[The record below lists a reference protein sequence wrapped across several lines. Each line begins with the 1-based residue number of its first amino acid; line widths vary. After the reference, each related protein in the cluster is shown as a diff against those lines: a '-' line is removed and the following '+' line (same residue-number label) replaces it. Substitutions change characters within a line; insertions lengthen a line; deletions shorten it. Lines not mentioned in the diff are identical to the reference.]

1 MTGPHVTAGPHVTG
15 RLILRRRKRW
25 DGTAIVLGIYMAL
38 FIVFIAAPIVAV
50 VLVSFSTASFIV
62 FPIPGYGMRWYW
74 RIIEYRPFIDAM
86 IVSAELAVASA
97 TLAALLGVPAAL
109 LLARS
114 RGAMAAMLANLL
126 LAPVSVPA
134 IVLGFALLYFL
145 SALGLGISFASLLIA
160 HTVAAIPY
168 LVRTVLATY
177 RAVPAQY
184 EEAAS
189 ILGASRWQ
197 VLRHTT
203 LPLVRPGIF
212 AGAMFAVLTSL
223 DNLPLSFFFGGANTN
238 TLPVV
243 MLSYMENQFD
253 PSIAAVSTVQML
265 GAIAALLVLDR
276 VYGIQRLTVA

>member
-1 MTGPHVTAGPHVTG
+1 MKGRRVDTVAWALGVYAGVF
-15 RLILRRRKRW
+15 
-25 DGTAIVLGIYMAL
+25 VL
-38 FIVFIAAPIVAV
+38 FILAPIVSV
-50 VLVSFSTASFIV
+50 VIVSFSTASFIV
-62 FPIPGYGMRWYW
+62 FPMPGFGLRWYW
-74 RIIEYRPFIDAM
+74 RILEYRPFINSM
-86 IVSAELAVASA
+86 IVSAQLALASA
-97 TLAALLGVPAAL
+97 TLATVLGVPAAL
-109 LLARS
+109 ALARS
-114 RGAMAAMLANLL
+114 RSIWAGALSNLL

-145 SALGLGISFASLLIA
+145 SSIGLGISFASLLIA
-160 HTVAAIPY
+160 HTVASIPY

-177 RAVPAQY
+177 RAVPGQM

-197 VLRHTT
+197 VLWYTT
-203 LPLVRPGIF
+203 LPLVRPGVF

-223 DNLPLSFFFGGANTN
+223 DNLPLSFFFGSAGTN

-265 GAIAALLVLDR
+265 IAVATLLVLDR
-276 VYGIQRLTVA
+276 TYGIQRLTVA

>member
-1 MTGPHVTAGPHVTG
+1 M
-15 RLILRRRKRW
+15 
-25 DGTAIVLGIYMAL
+25 DGGAWVLGAYVGL
-38 FIVFIAAPIVAV
+38 FVVFILAPIVSV
-50 VLVSFSTASFIV
+50 VIVSFSTASFIV
-62 FPIPGYGMRWYW
+62 FPVPGYGVRWYR
-74 RIIEYRPFIDAM
+74 RIVEYRPFIDAM
-86 IVSAELAVASA
+86 VVSAELALSSA
-97 TLAALLGVPAAL
+97 ALAAVLGVPAAL
-109 LLARS
+109 ALARG
-114 RGAMAAMLANLL
+114 RGAWAAVLSNLL

-145 SALGLGISFASLLIA
+145 SGLGLGISFTSLLIA

-177 RAVPAQY
+177 RAVPGQL

-197 VLRHTT
+197 VLRFTT

-212 AGAMFAVLTSL
+212 AGALFAVLTSL
-223 DNLPLSFFFGGANTN
+223 DNLPLSFFFGGAATN

-265 GAIAALLVLDR
+265 VALAVLLVLDR
-276 VYGIQRLTVA
+276 AYGIQKLTAA

>member
-1 MTGPHVTAGPHVTG
+1 M
-15 RLILRRRKRW
+15 RRRI
-25 DGTAIVLGIYMAL
+25 DGGAWALGAYVVLFVL
-38 FIVFIAAPIVAV
+38 FILAPIVSV
-50 VLVSFSTASFIV
+50 VIVSFSTASFIV
-62 FPIPGYGMRWYW
+62 FPVPGYGVRWYR
-74 RIIEYRPFIDAM
+74 RIVEYRPFIDAM
-86 IVSAELAVASA
+86 VVSAELALSSA
-97 TLAALLGVPAAL
+97 ALAAFLGVPAAL
-109 LLARS
+109 ALARG
-114 RGAMAAMLANLL
+114 RGAGAAMLADLL

-145 SALGLGISFASLLIA
+145 SGLGLGISFTSLLIA

-177 RAVPAQY
+177 RAVPGEL

-197 VLRHTT
+197 VLWFTT

-212 AGAMFAVLTSL
+212 AGGLFAVLTSL
-223 DNLPLSFFFGGANTN
+223 DNLPLSFFFGGASTN

-265 GAIAALLVLDR
+265 VALVVLLLLDR
-276 VYGIQRLTVA
+276 VYGIQKLTAA

>member
-1 MTGPHVTAGPHVTG
+1 M
-15 RLILRRRKRW
+15 IRRRRRI
-25 DGTAIVLGIYMAL
+25 DGAAVGLWLYMAV
-38 FIVFIAAPIVAV
+38 FVVFILAPIVSV
-50 VLVSFSTASFIV
+50 VIVSFSTASFIV
-62 FPIPGYGMRWYW
+62 FPVPGYGLRWYAHIW
-74 RIIEYRPFIDAM
+74 EYRPFVDSM

-97 TLAALLGVPAAL
+97 FCAAVLATPAAL
-109 LLARS
+109 ALARS
-114 RGAMAAMLANLL
+114 RSVSAAVLSNLL

-145 SALGLGISFASLLIA
+145 SSLMLGISFVSLLIA

-168 LVRTVLATY
+168 IVRTVLATY
-177 RAVPAQY
+177 RAVPQQL

-189 ILGASRWQ
+189 ILGASRMQ
-197 VLRHTT
+197 VLWHTT

-212 AGAMFAVLTSL
+212 AGALFAVLTSL
-223 DNLPLSFFFGGANTN
+223 DNLPLSFFFGSASTN

-253 PSIAAVSTVQML
+253 PSIAAVSSVQML
-265 GAIAALLVLDR
+265 VAIVALLVLDR

>member
-1 MTGPHVTAGPHVTG
+1 MRGGRVDKVAWALGVYAGIFV
-15 RLILRRRKRW
+15 
-25 DGTAIVLGIYMAL
+25 L
-38 FIVFIAAPIVAV
+38 FILAPIISV
-50 VLVSFSTASFIV
+50 VIVSFSTASFIV
-62 FPIPGYGMRWYW
+62 FPVPGFGLRWY
-74 RIIEYRPFIDAM
+74 RHILEYRPFINAM
-86 IVSAELAVASA
+86 IVSAQLALASA
-97 TLAALLGVPAAL
+97 TLAVLLGVPAAL
-109 LLARS
+109 ALARS
-114 RGAMAAMLANLL
+114 RSIWAGALANLL

-145 SALGLGISFASLLIA
+145 SSLGLGISFASLLIA
-160 HTVAAIPY
+160 HTVASIPY

-177 RAVPAQY
+177 RAVPAQM

-197 VLRHTT
+197 VLWYTT
-203 LPLVRPGIF
+203 LPLVRPGVF

-223 DNLPLSFFFGGANTN
+223 DNLPLSFFFGSADTN

-265 GAIAALLVLDR
+265 VAVATLLALDR
-276 VYGIQRLTVA
+276 TYGIQRLTVA

>member
-1 MTGPHVTAGPHVTG
+1 M
-15 RLILRRRKRW
+15 RRRIDCGAW
-25 DGTAIVLGIYMAL
+25 ALGAYVTL
-38 FIVFIAAPIVAV
+38 FVVFILAPIVAV
-50 VLVSFSTASFIV
+50 VAVSFSTASFIV
-62 FPIPGYGMRWYW
+62 FPVPGYGVRWYW
-74 RIIEYRPFIDAM
+74 RIVEYRPFIDAM
-86 IVSAELAVASA
+86 VVSAELAVSSA
-97 TLAALLGVPAAL
+97 VLAALLGVPAAL
-109 LLARS
+109 ALARA
-114 RGAMAAMLANLL
+114 RGGGAAVLANLL

-160 HTVAAIPY
+160 HTVASIPY

-177 RAVPAQY
+177 RAVPGQL

-197 VLRHTT
+197 VLWFTT

-212 AGAMFAVLTSL
+212 AGALFAVLTSL
-223 DNLPLSFFFGGANTN
+223 DNLPLSFFFGGAGTN

-265 GAIAALLVLDR
+265 VALAVLLVLDR
-276 VYGIQRLTVA
+276 VYGIQKLTAA